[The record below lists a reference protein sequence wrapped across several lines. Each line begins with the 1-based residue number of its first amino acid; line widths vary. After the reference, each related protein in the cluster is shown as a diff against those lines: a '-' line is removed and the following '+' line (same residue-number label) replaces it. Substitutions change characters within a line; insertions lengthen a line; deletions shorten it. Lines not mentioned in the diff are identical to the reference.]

1 MGSLKIASDTPRS
14 NMSPFKATLWLSVLT
29 LSVVRAAPVELVAGR
44 VVTHEPVTQN
54 LGFVGDINS
63 LRSLFANGIPAGI
76 SLVRTVPQP
85 TGHVTHAV
93 PSGHVTHTTGHV
105 AVPTTLN
112 TVRTV
117 PVSHSVAHHV
127 VRTPAPAA
135 AVVHHPVSHV
145 AVPHAVHHA
154 AVPAVVPAVPAVE
167 SVRLATPAVVSPVV
181 SQRLTPVLQEEDL
194 LPANYNFGYSVSD
207 LVSGDSKTRQESRDG
222 DVVTGSYSVAD
233 PDGRIRTVTY
243 TADSV
248 HGFQAKV
255 TYDGEEGPVAIPF
268 NPPARVV
275 SPAPAPAAAPVAD
288 DGVIAAKD
296 AAPTAPVA
304 PVTTRTEP
312 VTATTIAQPI
322 NFVPR
327 TLPAVPAV
335 NDVHALHQ
343 LPGGVTAVRTA
354 TGAPVDLSQ
363 FTFLSGGQVL
373 VQ

>member
-268 NPPARVV
+268 NPPPTPVNIVANAPGPAPINVV
-275 SPAPAPAAAPVAD
+275 AQAPAPAPFPAPITPPAPVASPAAEE
-288 DGVIAAKD
+288 VIIAKD
-296 AAPTAPVA
+296 APSPASPTTLTTSA
-304 PVTTRTEP
+304 PVTTP
-312 VTATTIAQPI
+312 VTAPQP
-322 NFVPR
+322 
-327 TLPAVPAV
+327 L
-335 NDVHALHQ
+335 
-343 LPGGVTAVRTA
+343 
-354 TGAPVDLSQ
+354 
-363 FTFLSGGQVL
+363 TFPSR
-373 VQ
+373 

>member
-145 AVPHAVHHA
+145 AVPHAVHHT
-154 AVPAVVPAVPAVE
+154 AVPAVD

-181 SQRLTPVLQEEDL
+181 S
-194 LPANYNFGYSVSD
+194 
-207 LVSGDSKTRQESRDG
+207 
-222 DVVTGSYSVAD
+222 
-233 PDGRIRTVTY
+233 
-243 TADSV
+243 
-248 HGFQAKV
+248 
-255 TYDGEEGPVAIPF
+255 
-268 NPPARVV
+268 
-275 SPAPAPAAAPVAD
+275 
-288 DGVIAAKD
+288 
-296 AAPTAPVA
+296 
-304 PVTTRTEP
+304 
-312 VTATTIAQPI
+312 
-322 NFVPR
+322 
-327 TLPAVPAV
+327 
-335 NDVHALHQ
+335 
-343 LPGGVTAVRTA
+343 
-354 TGAPVDLSQ
+354 
-363 FTFLSGGQVL
+363 
-373 VQ
+373 